1 MRADPDFTGRVTV
14 PVLWDKQTKSIVNN
28 ESADIVRMLNSA
40 FEALAEPSVD
50 LYPERLRAEIDSWND
65 RIYPWVNN
73 GVYLA
78 GFATTQQAYEEAFH
92 DVSGMLDQLDAH
104 LAIRRFL
111 VRERLTEADIR
122 LFVTLIRF
130 DVAYY
135 GLFKCNLRRIADYP
149 ALSAYLRRMLEIP
162 GVRETVNIDHIKRG
176 YYSIKALNPN
186 GIVPLGPDLRST
198 GLAWARRAG
207 NGPGRN
213 A

>member
-1 MRADPDFTGRVTV
+1 
-14 PVLWDKQTKSIVNN
+14 VL
-28 ESADIVRMLNSA
+28 
-40 FEALAEPSVD
+40 D
-50 LYPERLRAEIDSWND
+50 LLE
-65 RIYPWVNN
+65 
-73 GVYLA
+73 
-78 GFATTQQAYEEAFH
+78 
-92 DVSGMLDQLDAH
+92 AH
-104 LAIRRFL
+104 LAIRRLL

-198 GLAWARRAG
+198 GLA
-207 NGPGRN
+207 
-213 A
+213 